1 MSSFA
6 TVTLKVIVELE
17 TDPGLMTPDSY
28 EPPYDYLAIRE
39 VSHSAVEI
47 HGEPGAAL
55 LVEQGGADDLD
66 PDDLLIEGVRA
77 ALISESGSTLFS
89 TD

>member
-1 MSSFA
+1 MSAFA
-6 TVTLKVIVELE
+6 TVTLKVTVELE
-17 TDPGLMTPDSY
+17 TDPGLMTPDAY
-28 EPPYDYLAIRE
+28 EPPYDYLAIRVVE
-39 VSHSAVEI
+39 YSEIEI
-47 HGEPGAAL
+47 HGEPVAAL

-77 ALISESGSTLFS
+77 ALISESVPELFS

>member
-1 MSSFA
+1 MSTFA
-6 TVTLKVIVELE
+6 TVTLQVVVELE

-39 VSHSAVEI
+39 VSHLAVEI
-47 HGEPGAAL
+47 HDDPGAAL

-77 ALISESGSTLFS
+77 TLIGESGPELFS